1 MKIKSLKYVEVS
13 NAKYVENYLGN
24 TAIYNMV
31 VFMTTQ
37 KRLISFLTSFLFVER
52 KFVAK

>member
-24 TAIYNMV
+24 TAINNMV
-31 VFMTTQ
+31 FFYDHKNIADVILDSIPIDWG
-37 KRLISFLTSFLFVER
+37 KICG
-52 KFVAK
+52 